1 MLASSATGTPIT
13 IVGWAKSN
21 VKLGNEEYPHTFL
34 VCRNIKRKMILG
46 LDFLHKFKI
55 GTSWSGAGNFQ
66 ITTPS
71 QETIEAIQVIKE
83 KPVLRTST
91 KITIPARTL
100 GMIIAEVKVQEK
112 HSNKYYEVE
121 PNLRM
126 MEEHPNLAMIPLYHF
141 VDGEGV
147 KQVPICLVN
156 LDNKQIILSKDKIVG
171 VLKRR
176 RTKKVWK
183 ADEVVK
189 ILVEEVDMPGGPE
202 DYDLVI
208 ESQQNDKEDDKVE
221 GKFIVSP
228 ADIQTKKKPELKDA
242 EIGDEWREA
251 FNQMTSRY
259 EAIFSK
265 DSADIGKTPLVQM
278 EIDTGDHPPISQR
291 PYTLA
296 LKHVEW
302 VRQELETLEKAKIIT
317 RSISPWAS
325 PIVIVPKKSAPD
337 EPPKKRMCVD
347 YRALNS
353 LLPPVTKAFSK
364 AKGVLAFVPLPKI
377 DEIYASLQG
386 STIYSTFDMRSGY
399 YHIELTEESKAK
411 SAFVVGGAH
420 SGKWQFNR
428 CPFGLTQ
435 APAYFQRV
443 VGEVIQG
450 LSFAI
455 GYLDDILVFSAN
467 PKEHID
473 HCEQIFQR
481 LEKYQLKLSYEKCA
495 LMKAQVQYLGHLLSG
510 SGIEPVPE
518 KLEALKA
525 MVRPVNPKGIKQYL
539 GFVGYYRKF
548 IPKYSDIAKPLTEL
562 TKFDV
567 AFNWS
572 DECQKAYD
580 LLKEYLLKEPIL
592 RYPDPELP
600 YILYTDASKYAW
612 AGVLTQSYT
621 HFIEEKEREVH
632 HPITYLSGL
641 FKGSQMNWATLTKEA
656 YAIYMSVKKLHV
668 YLDGG
673 DNTIRSDHLPLKKF
687 LTRDTANNK
696 VRNWAVDL
704 EGYRLKFEY
713 IKGIKN
719 TLADAMSRLVDIL
732 PDAELLP
739 EPEGFEFGELVV
751 NEVDVISLESRLVID
766 EVDVVIL
773 DEVDVEK
780 LTEGWPEVKKT
791 EETEPIEETK
801 IRWYMTDPEIV
812 KLQRQDTFCQ
822 KLLSEI
828 QNRKRKSR
836 DCYFMS
842 RGLLHK
848 YVTDYKQ
855 RFEALVVPIT
865 LSKLILKLAHDELG
879 HNGTARTY
887 AMVKRMF
894 YWKGLKKDVERY
906 IKSCPTCQEYTVNA
920 VRYTPGQFE
929 IPEAPMDFIS
939 MDLIGEFRMGS
950 IKGNRFALTVICMLT
965 GYTWCIPIPDKSAKT
980 VVYAYLKEV
989 YNNFGGSRKILSDNG
1004 TEFKNQLFKAVS
1016 QELEIDYKVYSPP
1029 YHPPSNGRIE
1039 GFHSFLKA
1047 CLSKHIKDPMEWDE
1061 IVPFV
1066 CSVYN
1071 ALPNEHSR
1079 EAPFFLMFGRDPRL
1093 PLNDFLR
1100 PKLRYLGNDEVIISL
1115 EAMKKIYKLAAQN
1128 LKLARERMNKKK
1140 QQTKPTKLETGALI
1154 MIKRHDKKM
1163 FEPRYEGYYRIVKIR
1178 GNQLDIMP
1186 IEGGPQKTIH
1196 IKHAKPIIPVDR
1208 VMQSL
1213 PDYTNYGRKSRYN
1226 INVDELPDL
1235 NWSLSTIV
1243 NTFTTPTTTISDI
1256 VSGSSTTT
1264 TTSSMNNIMSS

>member
-1 MLASSATGTPIT
+1 M
-13 IVGWAKSN
+13 
-21 VKLGNEEYPHTFL
+21 
-34 VCRNIKRKMILG
+34 
-46 LDFLHKFKI
+46 
-55 GTSWSGAGNFQ
+55 
-66 ITTPS
+66 
-71 QETIEAIQVIKE
+71 
-83 KPVLRTST
+83 
-91 KITIPARTL
+91 
-100 GMIIAEVKVQEK
+100 
-112 HSNKYYEVE
+112 
-121 PNLRM
+121 
-126 MEEHPNLAMIPLYHF
+126 
-141 VDGEGV
+141 
-147 KQVPICLVN
+147 
-156 LDNKQIILSKDKIVG
+156 
-171 VLKRR
+171 
-176 RTKKVWK
+176 
-183 ADEVVK
+183 
-189 ILVEEVDMPGGPE
+189 
-202 DYDLVI
+202 
-208 ESQQNDKEDDKVE
+208 
-221 GKFIVSP
+221 
-228 ADIQTKKKPELKDA
+228 
-242 EIGDEWREA
+242 
-251 FNQMTSRY
+251 
-259 EAIFSK
+259 
-265 DSADIGKTPLVQM
+265 
-278 EIDTGDHPPISQR
+278 
-291 PYTLA
+291 
-296 LKHVEW
+296 
-302 VRQELETLEKAKIIT
+302 
-317 RSISPWAS
+317 
-325 PIVIVPKKSAPD
+325 
-337 EPPKKRMCVD
+337 
-347 YRALNS
+347 
-353 LLPPVTKAFSK
+353 
-364 AKGVLAFVPLPKI
+364 
-377 DEIYASLQG
+377 
-386 STIYSTFDMRSGY
+386 
-399 YHIELTEESKAK
+399 
-411 SAFVVGGAH
+411 
-420 SGKWQFNR
+420 
-428 CPFGLTQ
+428 
-435 APAYFQRV
+435 
-443 VGEVIQG
+443 
-450 LSFAI
+450 
-455 GYLDDILVFSAN
+455 
-467 PKEHID
+467 
-473 HCEQIFQR
+473 
-481 LEKYQLKLSYEKCA
+481 
-495 LMKAQVQYLGHLLSG
+495 
-510 SGIEPVPE
+510 
-518 KLEALKA
+518 
-525 MVRPVNPKGIKQYL
+525 
-539 GFVGYYRKF
+539 
-548 IPKYSDIAKPLTEL
+548 
-562 TKFDV
+562 
-567 AFNWS
+567 
-572 DECQKAYD
+572 
-580 LLKEYLLKEPIL
+580 
-592 RYPDPELP
+592 
-600 YILYTDASKYAW
+600 
-612 AGVLTQSYT
+612 TQSYT

-751 NEVDVISLESRLVID
+751 NEVDVVSLDSRLVID
-766 EVDVVIL
+766 EVAVVIL

-812 KLQRQDTFCQ
+812 KLQRQDKFCQ
-822 KLLSEI
+822 KLLTEI

-855 RFEALVVPIT
+855 RFEALVVPLT

-894 YWKGLKKDVERY
+894 YWKGLKKDVELY
-906 IKSCPTCQEYTVNA
+906 IKSCPTCQEYTINA

-980 VVYAYLKEV
+980 VVFAYIKEV
-989 YNNFGGSRKILSDNG
+989 YNHFGGSRKILSDNG
-1004 TEFKNQLFKAVS
+1004 TEFKNKLFEIVAG
-1016 QELEIDYKVYSPP
+1016 ELEIDYKVYSPP

-1100 PKLRYLGNDEVIISL
+1100 PKLRYLGNDETIISL

-1140 QQTKPTKLETGALI
+1140 QQTKPTKLETGSLI
-1154 MIKRHDKKM
+1154 MVKRHDKKI

-1213 PDYTNYGRKSRYN
+1213 PDYTSYGRKSRYN

-1256 VSGSSTTT
+1256 VSGSPTTT
-1264 TTSSMNNIMSS
+1264 TTSSMKNIMSS